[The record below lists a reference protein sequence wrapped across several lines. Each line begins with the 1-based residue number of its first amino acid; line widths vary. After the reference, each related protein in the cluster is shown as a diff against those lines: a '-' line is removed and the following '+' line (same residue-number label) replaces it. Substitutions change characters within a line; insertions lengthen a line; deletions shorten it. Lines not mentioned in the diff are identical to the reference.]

1 LTRRDAISLEDG
13 GDTRRTGDA
22 RSRGSPRRLGA
33 RLGRAFFARPTLLV
47 ARDLLGKTLTFE
59 DKAAR
64 IVEVEAYVGN
74 DPASHARFG
83 LTKRNFPMFGRPG
96 FTYVYRIHQVSCL
109 NLSTEPKGIGA
120 AVLVRGAEPLAGF
133 ADGARLAGPGLLCR
147 AFGITV
153 AHTNLDLARGPIAV
167 RDTPRVPPRVVGTSP
182 RIGVRDD
189 RPWRFYVR
197 GSAGVSGG
205 VRLRV

>member
-1 LTRRDAISLEDG
+1 M
-13 GDTRRTGDA
+13 
-22 RSRGSPRRLGA
+22 RLGA

-47 ARDLLGKTLTFE
+47 ARDLLGKTLTFGG
-59 DKAAR
+59 KAAR
-64 IVEVEAYVGN
+64 IVEVEAYVGD

-133 ADGARLAGPGLLCR
+133 DGDARLAGPGLLCR

-153 AHTNLDLARGPIAV
+153 AHTNLDLVRGPLAV
-167 RDTPRVPPRVVGTSP
+167 RDAPRVLPRLVGASA
-182 RIGVRDD
+182 RIGVRDG

-197 GSAGVSGG
+197 SSTGVSGSTA
-205 VRLRV
+205 LRR